1 MIAYIAVDALLILF
15 YLLTARR
22 KEEVSEQQKKKINLF
37 LILCFAVLFFISAFR
52 GDFTMD
58 YVGYE
63 DIYNRYLNFSLSDIF
78 TGRVSSYPEIG
89 YVIFQYI
96 VKTLFG
102 NPLFIFVF
110 STILILVSHMNEINR
125 NFPSHLLPL
134 IIFVEMGNYY
144 TSFNVMRQI
153 MAVSIVIWSI
163 RYIEQR
169 KFIKYVIVIMIA
181 ATFHTSAIFM
191 LPMYFL
197 LNLRFGKAGVLVV
210 IGGTAVVM
218 IFLPQIVTLISK
230 FYWDWY
236 DIEGLLSSG
245 YSYKNVVGPAFLSLV
260 PIIKHLCSSKKE
272 DDRRNIWLNGTYIYL
287 ALSILGL
294 RVAMVSRIAMFF
306 SIFAT
311 LAFTQAIYD
320 IREKLSDSQKRSIFT
335 IGVIGL
341 VLLYGF
347 VVKEGSGYDPYYFIW
362 QR

>member
-1 MIAYIAVDALLILF
+1 MVAYVVVDVLLILF
-15 YLLTARR
+15 YLLTGKQ
-22 KEEVSEQQKKKINLF
+22 KEDVSEQQKKRLSLF
-37 LILCFAVLFFISAFR
+37 LILSFAVLFFISAFR

-63 DIYNRYLNFSLSDIF
+63 DIYNRYLNFSISDIF

-89 YVIFQYI
+89 YVIFQYVI
-96 VKTLFG
+96 KTIFG
-102 NPLFIFVF
+102 SPLFIFVF
-110 STILILVSHMNEINR
+110 STILILVSHMGEIHR
-125 NFPSHLLPL
+125 NFPNHLLPL

-153 MAVSIVIWSI
+153 MAVAIVIWGI

-169 KFIKYVIVIMIA
+169 KFIKYAIVIIIA

-197 LNLRFGKAGVLVV
+197 LNLRLGKLGVLVF

-236 DIEGLLSSG
+236 DIDGLLSSG
-245 YSYKNVVGPAFLSLV
+245 YGYKNIVGPAFLSV
-260 PIIKHLCSSKKE
+260 IPISLHLLGDKNT
-272 DDRRNIWLNGTYIYL
+272 DDRHNIWINGTYVYL
-287 ALSILGL
+287 ALTILGL
-294 RVAMVSRIAMFF
+294 RVSMVSRIAMFF
-306 SIFAT
+306 SIFAI
-311 LAFTQAIYD
+311 LAFTKAIYD
-320 IREKLSDSQKRSIFT
+320 IREKMSESNTRTVLSV
-335 IGVIGL
+335 GVVALI
-341 VLLYGF
+341 LLYGF